1 MNDAQETSAAPA
13 ETPAYPDEAL
23 QPAEQ
28 DEREPR
34 PSWWARLTGR
44 TMDHDQRLLALDEA
58 IARVPSAAV
67 NYVVRG
73 ELLLL
78 LHGAADEAAADFQQ
92 ALHLAEAEMAASRWG
107 ISAQVTRDRALTGLR
122 DTRRR
127 TMQG

>member
-1 MNDAQETSAAPA
+1 MNDAPETSAAPA

-58 IARVPSAAV
+58 IARAPSAAV
-67 NYVVRG
+67 NYVLRG
-73 ELLLL
+73 ELLLQ
-78 LHGAADEAAADFQQ
+78 HGAADEAAADFQQ
-92 ALHLAEAEMAASRWG
+92 ALRLAEAELAASRWG